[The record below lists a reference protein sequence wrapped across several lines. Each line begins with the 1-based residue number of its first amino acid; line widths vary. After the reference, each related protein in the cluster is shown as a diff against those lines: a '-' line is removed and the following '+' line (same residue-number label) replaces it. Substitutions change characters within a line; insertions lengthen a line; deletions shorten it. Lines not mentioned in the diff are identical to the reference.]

1 MYSGTPETSRLHR
14 LGSALLHM
22 TRKEAYRLE
31 YLDGL
36 RAVAALYVVL
46 FHTGNGFLDSE
57 RPLHG
62 FARSLQRALSFGHD
76 AVAVF
81 IVLSG
86 YCLMLPVARAEG
98 LLVRGIPNYIA
109 RRAWRILPP
118 YFAAL
123 GGSLLL
129 IAVAPVLETPTKTIW
144 QDSFPA
150 FGFGPIVSHLL
161 LIHNLFPAWI
171 HTINGPLWS
180 VATEW
185 QIYFFFPFVLLPIW
199 RRFGAGRTLL
209 VAFALGGALTWLVP
223 SAARSASSWYI
234 GLFGLGMCAA
244 GINFASRPA
253 ESRLRERAPW
263 GIISLGM
270 VAAVLC
276 GVTLLIKYWFRF
288 MPYSDALVGAA
299 TASVLLY
306 LTPHALRPAQQHPLL
321 LRFLQSGP
329 LVALGRFSYSLYLT
343 HLPIVALCYF
353 GLHRLELT
361 PELEMLSLILLGL
374 PLSVLFSYAFFWVF
388 ERRFVGAPPAI
399 FRLRRS

>member
-1 MYSGTPETSRLHR
+1 MI
-14 LGSALLHM
+14 
-22 TRKEAYRLE
+22 RKEALRLE

-46 FHTGNGFLDSE
+46 FHAGLGFLDE
-57 RPLHG
+57 ARPLHG
-62 FARSLQRALSFGHD
+62 FARNLQRGLSFGHD

-98 LLVRGIPNYIA
+98 QLVRGIPNYIA

-123 GGSLLL
+123 LASLSL
-129 IAVAPVLETPTKTIW
+129 IALFPVLETPTKTIW
-144 QDSFPA
+144 ADSFPA
-150 FGFGPIVSHLL
+150 FEFGPVASHLL
-161 LIHNLFPAWI
+161 LIHNLFPAWV

-185 QIYFFFPFVLLPIW
+185 QIYFFFPFFLLPIW
-199 RRFGAGRTLL
+199 RRLGAGATLL
-209 VAFALGGALTWLVP
+209 AGFALGAGLTWIAP
-223 SAARSASSWYI
+223 SAAHSAASWYL

-244 GINFASRPA
+244 GIDFSARPR
-253 ESRLRERAPW
+253 ERWLREHVPW
-263 GIISLGM
+263 RLVGLG
-270 VAAVLC
+270 LF
-276 GVTLLIKYWFRF
+276 TLLAFGTTVLIKYWFRF

-299 TASVLLY
+299 TASALLY
-306 LTPHALRPAQQHPLL
+306 LTPHALRPAEQRRPLV
-321 LRFLQSGP
+321 LRILESGP

-353 GLHRLELT
+353 GLRTLELT
-361 PELEMLSLILLGL
+361 PNGQMLSLIVLSLPASLL
-374 PLSVLFSYAFFWVF
+374 VSYAFFWVF
-388 ERRFVGAPPAI
+388 ERRFVGAPTAL

>member
-1 MYSGTPETSRLHR
+1 
-14 LGSALLHM
+14 M
-22 TRKEAYRLE
+22 TRKEALRLE

-46 FHTGNGFLDSE
+46 FHAGLGFLDE
-57 RPLHG
+57 NRPLHG
-62 FARSLQRALSFGHD
+62 FARNLQRLLSFGHD

-98 LLVRGIPNYIA
+98 QLVRGVPNYIG

-123 GGSLLL
+123 LGSLLL
-129 IAVAPVLETPTKTIW
+129 IALVPILETPTKTIW
-144 QDSFPA
+144 ADSFPA
-150 FGFGPIVSHLL
+150 FEFGPVVSHLL
-161 LIHNLFPAWI
+161 LVHNLFPTYAQ
-171 HTINGPLWS
+171 TINGPLWS

-199 RRFGAGRTLL
+199 RRFGAGATVL
-209 VAFALGGALTWLVP
+209 VAFAVGSALTRVAP
-223 SAARSASSWYI
+223 SAANTAASWYL

-244 GINFASRPA
+244 GIGFASRTA
-253 ESRLRERAPW
+253 EVWLRARVPW
-263 GIISLGM
+263 HFVCLGLL
-270 VAAVLC
+270 AAVAC
-276 GVTLLIKYWFRF
+276 GVTLLIKFWFRF
-288 MPYSDALVGAA
+288 MPYSDALVGAT
-299 TASVLLY
+299 TASALLY
-306 LTPHALRPAQQHPLL
+306 LTPHALRPSEQRRPLV
-321 LRFLQSGP
+321 LRILESEP

-353 GLHRLELT
+353 GLRRLGLS
-361 PELEMLSLILLGL
+361 PNLEMLALTLLSL
-374 PLSVLFSYAFFWVF
+374 PLSLLFSYAFYLVF
-388 ERRFVGAPPAI
+388 ERRFVGAPPAF

>member
-1 MYSGTPETSRLHR
+1 
-14 LGSALLHM
+14 M
-22 TRKEAYRLE
+22 TRKEALRLE

-46 FHTGNGFLDSE
+46 FHAGLGFLDAD

-62 FARSLQRALSFGHD
+62 FARNLQRGLSFGHD

-98 LLVRGIPNYIA
+98 LLLRGVPDYIG

-123 GGSLLL
+123 LASLLL
-129 IAVAPVLETPTKTIW
+129 IALAPVLETPTKTIW
-144 QDSFPA
+144 ADTFPA
-150 FGFGPIVSHLL
+150 FQFGPIASHLL
-161 LIHNLFPAWI
+161 LIHNLFPGWT

-185 QIYFFFPFVLLPIW
+185 QIYFFFPFFLLPIW
-199 RRFGAGRTLL
+199 RRAGAGVTLL
-209 VAFALGGALTWLVP
+209 AAFAVGGALTIIAP
-223 SAARSASSWYI
+223 AAASSAASWYL

-244 GINFASRPA
+244 GIGFASRPS
-253 ESRLRERAPW
+253 ERWLRERVPW
-263 GIISLGM
+263 RKVYWGM
-270 VAAVLC
+270 LAAVGC
-276 GVTLLIKYWFRF
+276 GVTVLIKHWFRF
-288 MPYSDALVGAA
+288 MPYSDALVGAT
-299 TASVLLY
+299 TASALLY
-306 LTPHALRPAQQHPLL
+306 LTPHALRPGLPHKPLL
-321 LRFLQSGP
+321 LRIFESGP

-353 GLHRLELT
+353 ALHRLGLS
-361 PELEMLSLILLGL
+361 PNAEMLSLILLSL
-374 PLSVLFSYAFFWVF
+374 PLSLLFSYAFFWVF
-388 ERRFVGAPPAI
+388 ERRFVGAPPAF

>member
-1 MYSGTPETSRLHR
+1 
-14 LGSALLHM
+14 M
-22 TRKEAYRLE
+22 TRTEALRLE

-46 FHTGNGFLDSE
+46 FHAGDCFLDAL

-62 FARSLQRALSFGHD
+62 LARNLQRVLSFGHD
-76 AVAVF
+76 AVAIF

-86 YCLMLPVARAEG
+86 YCLMLPVARAPVTG
-98 LLVRGIPNYIA
+98 QLVRGVPNYIA

-123 GGSLLL
+123 LGSLLL
-129 IAVAPVLETPTKTIW
+129 IALLPVLETPTKTIW
-144 QDSFPA
+144 ADSFPA
-150 FGFGPIVSHLL
+150 FELGPVASHLL

-185 QIYFFFPFVLLPIW
+185 QIYFFFPFFLLPVW
-199 RRFGAGRTLL
+199 RRWGAGATVLA
-209 VAFALGGALTWLVP
+209 AFALGSGLTRLVP
-223 SAARSASSWYI
+223 NVAASAATWYL

-244 GINFASRPA
+244 GVDFASRPA
-253 ESRLRERAPW
+253 ERWLRERVPW
-263 GIISLGM
+263 RFVCLGM
-270 VAAVLC
+270 FAAVAC
-276 GVTLLIKYWFRF
+276 GVTVLIKYWFRF

-299 TASVLLY
+299 TASMLLY
-306 LTPHALRPAQQHPLL
+306 LTPHALRPAQRKPLL
-321 LRFLQSGP
+321 LRILESGP

-353 GLHRLELT
+353 AVHPLNLS
-361 PELEMLSLILLGL
+361 PNAEMLSLMLLSL
-374 PLSVLFSYAFFWVF
+374 PASLLFSYAFFWVF
-388 ERRFVGAPPAI
+388 ERRFVGAPPAL
-399 FRLRRS
+399 FRLHR

>member
-1 MYSGTPETSRLHR
+1 
-14 LGSALLHM
+14 M
-22 TRKEAYRLE
+22 TRKEALRLE

-36 RAVAALYVVL
+36 RALAALYVVL
-46 FHTGNGFLDSE
+46 FHAGVGFLDE
-57 RPLHG
+57 ARPVRG
-62 FARSLQRALSFGHD
+62 FARNLQRGLSFGHD

-98 LLVRGIPNYIA
+98 RLVRGVPNYIA

-123 GGSLLL
+123 LGSLSL
-129 IAVAPVLETPTKTIW
+129 IALAKVLQTPTKTIW
-144 QDSFPA
+144 ADSFPA
-150 FGFGPIVSHLL
+150 FEFGAIASHLL
-161 LIHNLFPAWI
+161 LIHNLFPAFI

-185 QIYFFFPFVLLPIW
+185 QIYFFFPFFLLPIW
-199 RRFGAGRTLL
+199 RRLGAGATVLA
-209 VAFALGGALTWLVP
+209 AFALGGALTWLAP
-223 SAARSASSWYI
+223 SAATSAASWYL

-244 GINFASRPA
+244 GIGFAGRPV
-253 ESRLRERAPW
+253 ERWLREQVPW
-263 GIISLGM
+263 GLVCLALL
-270 VAAVLC
+270 VAVA
-276 GVTLLIKYWFRF
+276 GGATLLIKYWFRF

-306 LTPHALRPAQQHPLL
+306 LTPHALGSAAARPPLA
-321 LRFLQSGP
+321 LRILSSGP

-353 GLHRLELT
+353 ALHRLGLS
-361 PELEMLSLILLGL
+361 PNMEMLSLIVLAL
-374 PLSVLFSYAFFWVF
+374 PASVLFSYAFFWVF
-388 ERRFVGAPPAI
+388 ERRFVGAPAPL
-399 FRLRRS
+399 FRMRRS

>member
-1 MYSGTPETSRLHR
+1 
-14 LGSALLHM
+14 M
-22 TRKEAYRLE
+22 TRKEALRLE

-46 FHTGNGFLDSE
+46 FHAGNCFLDAE

-62 FARSLQRALSFGHD
+62 FARNLQRALSLGHD

-86 YCLMLPVARAEG
+86 YCLMLPVARAPVPG
-98 LLVRGIPNYIA
+98 QLVRGVSNYIA

-123 GGSLLL
+123 FGTLLL
-129 IAVAPVLETPTKTIW
+129 IALAPVLETPTKTIW
-144 QDSFPA
+144 ADSFPA
-150 FGFGPIVSHLL
+150 FEFGPIASHLL
-161 LIHNLFPAWI
+161 LIHNLFPAWT
-171 HTINGPLWS
+171 HSINGPLWS

-185 QIYFFFPFVLLPIW
+185 QIYFFFPFFLLPIW
-199 RRFGAGRTLL
+199 RRWGAAATLL
-209 VAFALGGALTWLVP
+209 FAFALGGGLTWVVP
-223 SAARSASSWYI
+223 AAANSAASWYL
-234 GLFGLGMCAA
+234 GLFALGMCAA
-244 GINFASRPA
+244 GIGFAARPA
-253 ESRLRERAPW
+253 ERWLRERVPW
-263 GIISLGM
+263 PLVSLGM
-270 VAAVLC
+270 LAAVGC
-276 GVTLLIKYWFRF
+276 GVTVLIKYWFRF

-299 TASVLLY
+299 TASALLY
-306 LTPHALRPAQQHPLL
+306 LTPHASRPATERKPLP
-321 LRFLQSGP
+321 LRILESGP

-361 PELEMLSLILLGL
+361 PNAEMLSMILLSL
-374 PLSVLFSYAFFWVF
+374 PASLLVSYAFFWVF
-388 ERRFVGAPPAI
+388 ERRFVGAPPAF

>member
-1 MYSGTPETSRLHR
+1 M
-14 LGSALLHM
+14 AK
-22 TRKEAYRLE
+22 KEALRLE

-36 RAVAALYVVL
+36 RALAALYVVL
-46 FHTGNGFLDSE
+46 FHAGDCFLDAE

-62 FARSLQRALSFGHD
+62 FARNLQRALSFGHD

-86 YCLMLPVARAEG
+86 YCLMLPVARNG
-98 LLVRGIPNYIA
+98 GVLVRGMPDYIA

-123 GGSLLL
+123 LGTLLV
-129 IAVAPVLETPTKTIW
+129 IALFPVLETPTKTIW
-144 QDSFPA
+144 ADTFPA
-150 FGFGPIVSHLL
+150 FEFGPIASHLL

-185 QIYFFFPFVLLPIW
+185 QIYFFFPFLLLPIW
-199 RRFGAGRTLL
+199 RRWGAGATLL
-209 VAFALGGALTWLVP
+209 TAFALGFALTWLVP
-223 SAARSASSWYI
+223 SAAVSAATWYL

-244 GINFASRPA
+244 GIDFASRPA
-253 ESRLRERAPW
+253 ERWLREHVPW
-263 GIISLGM
+263 RSVCFGM
-270 VAAVLC
+270 FAAVAF
-276 GVTLLIKYWFRF
+276 GVTVLIKYWFRF

-299 TASVLLY
+299 TASALLY
-306 LTPHALRPAQQHPLL
+306 LTPHALRPAEQASPLL
-321 LRFLQSGP
+321 LRVLSSGP

-353 GLHRLELT
+353 ALRRRALS
-361 PELEMLSLILLGL
+361 PNAEMLSLILLSL
-374 PLSVLFSYAFFWVF
+374 PASLVFSYAFFWLF

>member
-1 MYSGTPETSRLHR
+1 
-14 LGSALLHM
+14 M
-22 TRKEAYRLE
+22 TRKEALRLE

-46 FHTGNGFLDSE
+46 FHAGLGFLDAD

-62 FARSLQRALSFGHD
+62 FARNLQRLFSLGHD

-98 LLVRGIPNYIA
+98 MLVRGVPNYIG

-123 GGSLLL
+123 FGSLLL
-129 IAVAPVLETPTKTIW
+129 IALAPVLETPTKTIW
-144 QDSFPA
+144 ADSFPA
-150 FGFGPIVSHLL
+150 FEFGPIVSHLL
-161 LIHNLFPAWI
+161 LIHNLFPAWAQS
-171 HTINGPLWS
+171 INGPLWS

-185 QIYFFFPFVLLPIW
+185 QIYFFFPFFLLPIW
-199 RRFGAGRTLL
+199 RRWGAAGTLL
-209 VAFALGGALTWLVP
+209 AAFALGAALTRVAP
-223 SAARSASSWYI
+223 AAAGSAASWYLW
-234 GLFGLGMCAA
+234 LFGLSMCAA
-244 GINFASRPA
+244 GIDFASRPA
-253 ESRLRERAPW
+253 ERWLREHVSWRIVCLA
-263 GIISLGM
+263 LLTA
-270 VAAVLC
+270 VAC
-276 GVTLLIKYWFRF
+276 GVTVLIKYWFRF

-299 TASVLLY
+299 TASALLY
-306 LTPHALRPAQQHPLL
+306 LTPHALRPAEQRRPLL
-321 LRFLQSGP
+321 LRILESGP

-353 GLHRLELT
+353 GLRRLELS
-361 PELEMLSLILLGL
+361 PNAEMLSLIALGL
-374 PLSVLFSYAFFWVF
+374 PLSLLFSYAFFWVF
-388 ERRFVGAPPAI
+388 ERRFVGAPPAF

>member
-1 MYSGTPETSRLHR
+1 
-14 LGSALLHM
+14 M
-22 TRKEAYRLE
+22 TRKEALRLE

-46 FHTGNGFLDSE
+46 FHAGLGFLDAD

-62 FARSLQRALSFGHD
+62 FPRNLQRALSFGHD

-98 LLVRGIPNYIA
+98 ELVRGIPNYIG

-123 GGSLLL
+123 LGSLLL

-144 QDSFPA
+144 ADTFPA
-150 FGFGPIVSHLL
+150 FEFGPIASHLL
-161 LIHNLFPAWI
+161 LIHNLFPAWT
-171 HTINGPLWS
+171 HSINGPLWS

-185 QIYFFFPFVLLPIW
+185 QIYFFFPFFLLPVW
-199 RRFGAGRTLL
+199 RRLGAGATLL
-209 VAFALGGALTWLVP
+209 SAFALGGALTWLAP
-223 SAARSASSWYI
+223 AAAGSAASWYL

-244 GINFASRPA
+244 GIDFAARPA
-253 ESRLRERAPW
+253 ERWLRER
-263 GIISLGM
+263 ISWLIVSLAM
-270 VAAVLC
+270 LAAVGC

-288 MPYSDALVGAA
+288 MPYSDSLVGAS
-299 TASVLLY
+299 TASALLY
-306 LTPHALRPAQQHPLL
+306 LTPHALRPAGQPKPLP
-321 LRFLQSGP
+321 LRIFQSRP

-353 GLHRLELT
+353 ALRRLNLS
-361 PELEMLSLILLGL
+361 PNAEMLSLMVLSL
-374 PLSVLFSYAFFWVF
+374 PLSLLFSYAFFWVF
-388 ERRFVGAPPAI
+388 ERRFVGAPPPF